1 MPGRRLR
8 SEAGGERCLEGPG
21 AGVLGRLGRWQV
33 RRGWEAGRWRRPRCC
48 GRPWCS
54 GEQRSGQKAFQ
65 ARLTGWAR
73 IGGVLV
79 EAGQGRGAHP
89 GHSRPFSPLCILR
102 VRLGLREPEK
112 TPSLWGDFLE
122 LVPPRKPQEHRGHR
136 GPHPRSQGRCA
147 ETDGSGTAPVSMTV
161 PWKQTAARPPAGNG
175 RAFPG
180 QTQGGGALRPGT
192 AEPILG
198 AGDHGTSR
206 PRRAG
211 RGLPL
216 KQAPPLPGFRDG
228 RTAHL
233 VSSPHSFHWRLPRE
247 GPRLLPSAAPT
258 PPEDRNFPSDTLSP
272 PRGPQLS
279 SLGATSQPGASA

>member
-1 MPGRRLR
+1 MGAADTAGPTQMPGRRLR
-8 SEAGGERCLEGPG
+8 SEARGERCLEGPG

-79 EAGQGRGAHP
+79 EAGQGRGAHL

-175 RAFPG
+175 ARLPG
-180 QTQGGGALRPGT
+180 PDSGWGRS
-192 AEPILG
+192 
-198 AGDHGTSR
+198 TSR
-206 PRRAG
+206 HSRADPRCRRPRHLAPTPGRAG
-211 RGLPL
+211 PATQTGP
-216 KQAPPLPGFRDG
+216 APPRLQG
-228 RTAHL
+228 RAHR
-233 VSSPHSFHWRLPRE
+233 P
-247 GPRLLPSAAPT
+247 PRLLPT
-258 PPEDRNFPSDTLSP
+258 
-272 PRGPQLS
+272 
-279 SLGATSQPGASA
+279 